1 MAYLILIA
9 LESLVVSL
17 LLVAILVA
25 VSCSAPRLVRWG
37 VLISIVGVGVAFTAG
52 ILSLSLTLFGS
63 WVGKSPLRLLALA
76 IPIIAP
82 YVLGVVLLLKGWQRD
97 RADKTLLP
105 RAAAW
110 SRMGLTA
117 LFLAAIMLELLTLM
131 MIDLTVRQTL
141 AAVRVEAYTLAAS
154 AAPER
159 PPESENAAM
168 LYDPLFSNW
177 HATQK
182 DWPQVYTQA
191 SEALTR
197 EMEGRTTSQ
206 AGSQNPG
213 PEAFDFGN
221 AELGAF
227 LQKRSGELFLLRRAA
242 ALPACRFERDYF
254 RPSLTMLLPQLSD
267 FRTASRLLALDA
279 RYSLAHGH
287 FSQAIDDINALFGLA
302 RHSREPFLIGMLVSI
317 SLETLA
323 VRELEYF
330 LTHAELSQEILAQ
343 IRLEWSSSLQEV
355 FIRSIR
361 MEEAMGLLTFCTV
374 GTGELPVTAVVEL
387 SGRDQPPL
395 VSKFP
400 ILSSPW
406 LVDDLTL
413 FREVMRNVESFATLQ
428 LFPLTVGLTSM
439 RSLEEKVDNARWRAP
454 LTTVISPSYR
464 SVYLAIAKAEAYRR
478 VAVAGLAVYRYAL
491 RHNRLP
497 KTLAELVPD
506 ELPFVP
512 MDPADGHPLR
522 ARLASK
528 DELIL
533 YSLGP
538 DVKDDGGRP
547 LKFDAKKGV
556 FEGDVRFVVRWA
568 PVRNRA
574 ETTE

>member
-25 VSCSAPRLVRWG
+25 LSSSASRLVRGG
-37 VLISIVGVGVAFTAG
+37 VLIIIAGIGVALTAW
-52 ILSLSLTLFGS
+52 ILSLSFTLFGS

-82 YVLGVVLLLKGWQRD
+82 YVLGVLLLLKGWQRD

-117 LFLAAIMLELLTLM
+117 LFLAAIMLELLTLI
-131 MIDLTVRQTL
+131 MIDLTVRQTM

-154 AAPER
+154 VAPER

-168 LYDPLFSNW
+168 LYDLLFSHW
-177 HATQK
+177 HVTQK
-182 DWPQVYTQA
+182 HWPEVYVQA

-197 EMEGRTTSQ
+197 EMEDGTTSQ
-206 AGSQNPG
+206 ADSQNFEH
-213 PEAFDFGN
+213 EAFDFGN
-221 AELGAF
+221 PELGEF
-227 LQKRSGELFLLRRAA
+227 LRQRAGELALLRRAA
-242 ALPACRFERDYF
+242 ALPACHFERDYF
-254 RPSLTMLLPQLSD
+254 RPSFNMLLPQLSD
-267 FRTASRLLALDA
+267 FRTAGRLLALDA

-302 RHSREPFLIGMLVSI
+302 RHSKEPFLVGMLVSI
-317 SLETLA
+317 SLEASA
-323 VRELEYF
+323 VRELEN
-330 LTHAELSQEILAQ
+330 LLMHAELSQEMLAR
-343 IRLEWSSSLQEV
+343 IRLEWTSSLQEV
-355 FIRSIR
+355 FSRSVR
-361 MEEAMGLLTFCTV
+361 MEEATGLLTFCSV
-374 GTGELPVTAVVEL
+374 ATGELPITTVVAL
-387 SGRDQPPL
+387 SRGGEPPL
-395 VSKFP
+395 VSQFSTF
-400 ILSSPW
+400 SSPW

-413 FREVMRNVESFATLQ
+413 FRELMSHVESFASLQ
-428 LFPLTVGLTSM
+428 LFPLTQRLESVA
-439 RSLEEKVDNARWRAP
+439 SLDQKVENARWRAP
-454 LTTVISPSYR
+454 LTSATWPSYR
-464 SVYLAIAKAEAYRR
+464 GVYLALARAEARR
-478 VAVAGLAVYRYAL
+478 HVAEAGLAVYRYAL

-497 KTLAELVPD
+497 KTLDELVPD

-547 LKFDAKKGV
+547 LKFDATKGV

-568 PVRNRA
+568 PARNRA
-574 ETTE
+574 ETSE